1 MVDTNSTGCYS
12 NDVEFNATKKVGLK
26 MPNVILLKEKIKE
39 SGMTVK
45 AIAEKSGILRE
56 TLYNRLKG
64 NGEFTASEIVSLT
77 KVLNLSI
84 SERDKIFLNEKLN

>member
-1 MVDTNSTGCYS
+1 
-12 NDVEFNATKKVGLK
+12 
-26 MPNVILLKEKIKE
+26 MPDVILLKEKIKE

-56 TLYNRLKG
+56 TFYNRLKG